1 MTTKRTFK
9 EYGMDKIGGVSL
21 KFGSV
26 NRIEPHVVYL
36 IGKTWVKPTREH
48 DYGETLSLV
57 KKNLED
63 RLKRTLSYTKDFEN
77 KYILDFSLTP
87 INMIVGKAKFLQF
100 QIFLRQNRKD
110 VKGLEKVKEA
120 LDENLRPI
128 IRAMVIDFE
137 DNNYNLSDR
146 KKT

>member
-36 IGKTWVKPTREH
+36 IGKAWVKPTREH

-63 RLKRTLSYTKDFEN
+63 RLKRTLSYTKDFES

-110 VKGLEKVKEA
+110 VKGLERVKEA
-120 LDENLRPI
+120 LNENLRPI
-128 IRAMVIDFE
+128 IRAMVTDFE

-146 KKT
+146 KKA